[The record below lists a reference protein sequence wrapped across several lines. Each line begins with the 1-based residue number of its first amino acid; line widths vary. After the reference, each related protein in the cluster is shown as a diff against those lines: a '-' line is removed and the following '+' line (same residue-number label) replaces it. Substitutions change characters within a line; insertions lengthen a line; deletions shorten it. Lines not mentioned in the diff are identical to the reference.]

1 MIVAQRK
8 GKHHEMAFE
17 IGKTNDRKGKM
28 YRAVLGRKL
37 ETQCRGPFSGV
48 VIHMA

>member
-28 YRAVLGRKL
+28 YRATWE
-37 ETQCRGPFSGV
+37 ETGKRNVTARLAEQ
-48 VIHMA
+48 

>member
-8 GKHHEMAFE
+8 GKRHEMIFE

-28 YRAVLGRKL
+28 YREAWEEKGKRSPLARL
-37 ETQCRGPFSGV
+37 AEQ
-48 VIHMA
+48 